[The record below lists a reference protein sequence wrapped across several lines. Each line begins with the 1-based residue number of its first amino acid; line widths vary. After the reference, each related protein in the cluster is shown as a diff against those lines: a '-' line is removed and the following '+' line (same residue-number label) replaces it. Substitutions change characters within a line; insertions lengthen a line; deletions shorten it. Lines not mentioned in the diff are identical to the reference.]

1 MLTCD
6 FCIKPFNDLN
16 KCKLSH
22 SFCDECA
29 LVTDAQG
36 SDFSICSFCPKCSEV
51 KPIKA
56 KKQNPPN
63 EFFCPITHEMMVDPV
78 VLTDGF
84 SYEREAIVDW
94 MKLSAISPMTGATVV
109 NSIVANTVLNIMIN
123 EWKQI

>member
-6 FCIKPFNDLN
+6 FCVKPYTELT
-16 KCKLSH
+16 KCKQSH

-36 SDFSICSFCPKCSEV
+36 LEFSVCNFCPKCSEV
-51 KPIKA
+51 KKPKDS
-56 KKQNPPN
+56 KPPN
-63 EFFCPITHEMMVDPV
+63 EFFCPITHELMDDPV

-84 SYEREAIVDW
+84 SYERKAITDW

-109 NSIVANTVLNIMIN
+109 NSLVANTVLSIMIN
-123 EWKQI
+123 EWKHK